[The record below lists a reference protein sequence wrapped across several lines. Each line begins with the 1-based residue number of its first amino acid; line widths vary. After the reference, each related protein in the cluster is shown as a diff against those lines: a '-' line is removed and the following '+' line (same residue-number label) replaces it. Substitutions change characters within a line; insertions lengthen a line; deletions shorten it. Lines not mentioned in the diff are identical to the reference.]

1 MKPTNKLQPI
11 KQIKLFF
18 KLTLFAI
25 LVVLVM
31 FSPSWATTYFV
42 NATYGNDSNSGLS
55 EVAAWKNISKVNKS
69 SFQPGDNILFKRGE
83 IWREQLTVPSS
94 GISGHP
100 IKFGTYGTGDDPVI
114 SGANIVA
121 TWTDEGSSIYS
132 ATLTTEPKQ
141 IFYDDTRLTENDGA
155 TTSVGSNEW
164 DWDSNTLYINVEE
177 DPSGGT
183 VEASQRNTAVSIG
196 SSINYIT
203 LNGLSF
209 KHGNHGDLG
218 NVLSLGTHI
227 TIQNCE
233 SSFGYGH
240 GIAYA
245 VNASNNILS
254 GCTIHDNVKS
264 GVLAYKVAGSSGNEN
279 YISENTISSNGE
291 FGVYIIASYFI
302 VEENLVSG
310 NGNTGGVY
318 SGIEIFN
325 GYDDGYGE
333 NNIVRYNLVTGQ
345 ISGVD
350 DGAGIYADEETS
362 IYNNTVYGNCQNS
375 SGELIIFTEIKVI
388 ATNDGDTTYAVLKNN
403 AVQATKANTYAIY
416 VDAEVEGST
425 GLDITKNDWYATAT
439 NWYYWESGGGN
450 NLSTWNGL
458 TGVGTDFNSD
468 PLFTNAAGGDFTLQ
482 AGSPCVN
489 AGANLGATYDN
500 ALFYTSSWTDSV
512 VTVDQDSFGGG
523 WEIGVYVKTTPP
535 PPSNLRIIYPTVR

>member
-1 MKPTNKLQPI
+1 
-11 KQIKLFF
+11 
-18 KLTLFAI
+18 
-25 LVVLVM
+25 M
-31 FSPSWATTYFV
+31 FSPSWAATYYVDATNGSDNKDGLSPSTAWKAITMV
-42 NATYGNDSNSGLS
+42 NASTFS
-55 EVAAWKNISKVNKS
+55 
-69 SFQPGDNILFKRGE
+69 PGDNILFKRGE

-114 SGANIVA
+114 SGANIVS

-141 IFYDDTRLTENDGA
+141 IFYNDTRLTENDGA
-155 TTSVGSNEW
+155 TTSVESNEW

-177 DPSGGT
+177 NTSGGT
-183 VEASQRNTAVSIG
+183 VEASQRDTAVSIG

-245 VNASNNILS
+245 TNASNNILS
-254 GCTIHDNVKS
+254 GCNIHDNVKS

-279 YISENTISSNGE
+279 YVSNNTVSGNSG
-291 FGVYIIASYFI
+291 FGIYIIANYFI

-325 GYDDGYGE
+325 GDDDGYGE

-350 DGAGIYADEETS
+350 DGEGIFADEESSNTDIYGNVVYGNDGS
-362 IYNNTVYGNCQNS
+362 GIAVFDANFANVYNNTVYGNCQNS
-375 SGELIIFTEIKVI
+375 SGELNIFTEIKVI
-388 ATNDGDTTYAVLKNN
+388 ATSGGDTTYTVIKNN
-403 AVQATKANTYAIY
+403 VVQATEANTYAIY
-416 VDAEVEGST
+416 LDANSYDQT
-425 GLDITKNDWYATAT
+425 GLDITNNDWYTAAS
-439 NWYYWESGGGN
+439 NWYYWNSGGGN
-450 NLSTWNGL
+450 NLATWIGL
-458 TGVGTDFNSD
+458 TGIGTDFNSD
-468 PLFTNAAGGDFTLQ
+468 PLFTNAAGEDFTLQ

-489 AGANLGATYDN
+489 AGVNLGATYDN

-512 VTVDQDSFGGG
+512 VTVDQDSFGSG
-523 WEIGVYVKTTPP
+523 WEIGAYVKTTQS
-535 PPSNLRIIYPTVR
+535 PPSNFRIIYPTVR